1 MCPCFSRVLH
11 PNLTVQLNQAKEVM
25 VPNQFYL
32 DSQSLILAILLLE
45 ECRTLWD
52 EREQVMQR
60 TPALTCCEAVRLT
73 SGASDRMRGI

>member
-1 MCPCFSRVLH
+1 MCPCFSCVLH

-32 DSQSLILAILLLE
+32 EPQSLLLAILLG

-73 SGASDRMRGI
+73 SETSDRMRGI